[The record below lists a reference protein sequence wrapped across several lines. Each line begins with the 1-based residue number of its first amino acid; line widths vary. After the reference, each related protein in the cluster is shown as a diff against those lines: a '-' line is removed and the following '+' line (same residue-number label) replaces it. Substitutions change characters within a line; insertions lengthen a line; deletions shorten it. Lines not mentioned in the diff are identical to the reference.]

1 MGLTQCAEL
10 KFAENKQTISG
21 CKNSLKNQE
30 WGEDQSSSAQPACGH
45 REGDPGNKVDGAP
58 QTSGQGWCSQ
68 NISFGEGKAAAEE
81 KGSGEPPCP
90 CTRPDHG
97 APVTFIHCLL
107 WMEPCSHGS
116 SPHQPAHTDCSRQEV
131 GLHPPWSPRCNPGVQ
146 PSSPASLPKSRPD
159 TTQDARAGN
168 VS

>member
-1 MGLTQCAEL
+1 MEMGLTQCAEL

-68 NISFGEGKAAAEE
+68 NITFGEGKAS
-81 KGSGEPPCP
+81 GRSGEPPCP

-116 SPHQPAHTDCSRQEV
+116 SPHQPAHTDCSRSQG
-131 GLHPPWSPRCNPGVQ
+131 GLA
-146 PSSPASLPKSRPD
+146 PSVVP
-159 TTQDARAGN
+159 Q
-168 VS
+168 V